1 MKVKNTAPVEL
12 LRKFD
17 IFSGCDDRLLKKLS
31 NLGTPVRI
39 ETGGTL
45 TREGKQG
52 REFYLIAEGEAEVRH
67 EGNAI
72 ATLHAGD
79 FFGEMSLIDGLP
91 RSADVVACTPMELIV
106 FDPREF
112 SSLLNDYPT
121 VSKRILRTMTLRL
134 RAAQADA
141 PASTKK

>member
-1 MKVKNTAPVEL
+1 VKTKGSAPVDV
-12 LRKFD
+12 LRRFD
-17 IFSGCDDRLLKKLS
+17 IFAGCEDRLLKKIS
-31 NLGTPVRI
+31 NLGTPVHI

-52 REFYLIAEGEAEVRH
+52 REFYLIVKGEADVQH
-67 EGNAI
+67 EGASI
-72 ATLHAGD
+72 ATLAAGG

-91 RSADVVACTPMELIV
+91 RSADVVAASPMELLV

-112 SSLLNDYPT
+112 ASLLNDYPS

-134 RAAQADA
+134 RAAQGEH
-141 PASTKK
+141 

>member
-1 MKVKNTAPVEL
+1 MKVKSSASVDA

-31 NLGTPVRI
+31 NLGTPVHI
-39 ETGGTL
+39 ETGGAL

-52 REFYLIAEGEAEVRH
+52 REFYLISEGEAEVRH
-67 EGNAI
+67 EGKAI
-72 ATLHAGD
+72 ATLRGGD

-91 RSADVVACTPMELIV
+91 RSADVVASTPMELIV

-134 RAAQADA
+134 RAAQTDTTTAN
-141 PASTKK
+141 